1 MGTSYS
7 LYTTTPEKMA
17 SGVGKRVASSA
28 IDWTR
33 AAAVCPKFQL
43 DMLRATKAKHES
55 FVNKV
60 YALPEALPKI
70 DFDSYKARLPDPTM
84 ADRFQKAYEALSVPY
99 PTDKANVLGQVQKE
113 NAEKDEELK
122 VFKAGCEA
130 KIAEA
135 AAFLKAL
142 DSLPKYEEMTD
153 EMTTTTSPS
162 STPTLRSPGLLH
174 TLTTLSPTLAKT
186 PSPTTIWSTST
197 SSELASLSA
206 VIYNNIIMIVC

>member
-1 MGTSYS
+1 MG
-7 LYTTTPEKMA
+7 PVKMA
-17 SGVGKRVASSA
+17 SGVGKRVATSA

-122 VFKAGCEA
+122 VKAGCEA

-153 EMTTTTSPS
+153 EMYFYYFPELYPDPEKPRVAPYRDQDQPNASKS
-162 STPTLRSPGLLH
+162 LL
-174 TLTTLSPTLAKT
+174 P
-186 PSPTTIWSTST
+186 
-197 SSELASLSA
+197 
-206 VIYNNIIMIVC
+206 